1 MTLLAMMIMIMMMMM
16 MMTKSHFL
24 KRSSFAGERLKSCLS
39 NLPNCQFIKL
49 NCKGNSLSDIVG
61 EPIFFKND
69 ENDPHQVKKCN
80 STSSSSS
87 ESLSKPKISLYPR
100 SPVPGGPMFLMPDI
114 QVQDPEAVAKYEDA
128 LENGICLQ
136 VPSSIPR
143 RRHSWICG

>member
-1 MTLLAMMIMIMMMMM
+1 M
-16 MMTKSHFL
+16 
-24 KRSSFAGERLKSCLS
+24 
-39 NLPNCQFIKL
+39 

-100 SPVPGGPMFLMPDI
+100 SPVPGGPMFLMPD
-114 QVQDPEAVAKYEDA
+114 VQDTPVQDA

>member
-1 MTLLAMMIMIMMMMM
+1 MEFRKVQLFWVSL
-16 MMTKSHFL
+16 HWHWNVN
-24 KRSSFAGERLKSCLS
+24 SFLKSCLS
-39 NLPNCQFIKL
+39 NLPDSQFIKL
-49 NCKGNSLSDIVG
+49 NCKGNNLSDIVG

-100 SPVPGGPMFLMPDI
+100 FPVPGGPMFLMPDVHDT
-114 QVQDPEAVAKYEDA
+114 QVQAPEAVAKYEDA